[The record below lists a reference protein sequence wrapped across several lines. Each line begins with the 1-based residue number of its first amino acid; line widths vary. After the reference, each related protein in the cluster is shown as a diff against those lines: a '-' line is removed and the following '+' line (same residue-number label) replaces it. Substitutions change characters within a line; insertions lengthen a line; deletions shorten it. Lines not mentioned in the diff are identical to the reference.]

1 MKNLSSFEAFNLN
14 KVQMNAI
21 AGGGAI
27 TCMIVDDQG
36 TYFRS
41 IVQTGLTV
49 KEATQAVLDQNPDA
63 SRVSCKETV
72 SY

>member
-1 MKNLSSFEAFNLN
+1 MKNLSSFEAFRLN

-21 AGGGAI
+21 AGGGTI

-41 IVQTGLTV
+41 IVQTGL
-49 KEATQAVLDQNPDA
+49 L
-63 SRVSCKETV
+63 
-72 SY
+72 

>member
-1 MKNLSSFEAFNLN
+1 
-14 KVQMNAI
+14 MNAI

-49 KEATQAVLDQNPDA
+49 KRGNT
-63 SRVSCKETV
+63 SCFGSK
-72 SY
+72 S